1 MRHGGV
7 EVPDAGAG
15 ARLPRVNTAL
25 VLLVVIGVVLLVL
38 GAFRIKNRDITW
50 GVILVLAGL
59 VIGGGGFVS

>member
-1 MRHGGV
+1 
-7 EVPDAGAG
+7 
-15 ARLPRVNTAL
+15 VNTAL

-59 VIGGGGFVS
+59 VIGGGGFIS

>member
-1 MRHGGV
+1 M
-7 EVPDAGAG
+7 
-15 ARLPRVNTAL
+15 NTAL

-38 GAFRIKNRDITW
+38 GALRIKNRDITW